1 MSKPK
6 YPYIKIV
13 RTVKER
19 MEPELVKARVLT
31 ALNRNPQVAQKDIKR
46 LIIALDRL
54 SEHAASDEYDALYS
68 QYVTLQKSGKA

>member
-1 MSKPK
+1 MPKPK

-13 RTVKER
+13 RTVKEQ
-19 MEPELVKARVLT
+19 MEPKLIKTRVIT

-54 SEHAASDEYDALYS
+54 SEHATSDEYDALYS